1 MSTLHNE
8 SAEQLL
14 STLQSVGD
22 ALQIFQRVLKQWET
36 PARATAEEVSVTHPP
51 KSSSMEWEELGQK
64 IGTRDLHREPH
75 MTKQPLIPGQTFTLN
90 PRPVKGLNDANK
102 IKPNA
107 QVRNPATMKIQVAT
121 AEEVDEEA
129 EEIFF
134 LGCLMGF
141 VMGLCLWLYV
151 TYVLQRRQQMHQQ
164 VARQMATMNALCQHT
179 GEIPFAARNTPLLVH
194 LVVHHVLPQHT
205 SPQYTLHPQVASKT
219 AVETQTIEPH
229 ETD

>member
-22 ALQIFQRVLKQWET
+22 ALQSFQRVLKQWET
-36 PARATAEEVSVTHPP
+36 PSRATAEEVLVTHPP
-51 KSSSMEWEELGQK
+51 KSSSVDWEELGQK

-90 PRPVKGLNDANK
+90 QRPVKGMNDANK

-121 AEEVDEEA
+121 AEEVDQEA

-134 LGCLMGF
+134 LGCMMGF

-151 TYVLQRRQQMHQQ
+151 TYVLQRRQQMQQQ
-164 VARQMATMNALCQHT
+164 VARQMATMNALCQQQ
-179 GEIPFAARNTPLLVH
+179 GEFSSTPLLVH
-194 LVVHHVLPQHT
+194 VVVHHVLPQHVT
-205 SPQYTLHPQVASKT
+205 PQHNLSPQVASKT